1 MHQGRGLERV
11 IRAFVAELR
20 SGQRA
25 EFIVDQR
32 EKPLHRGLAALA
44 PHASQDLG
52 DAVHRYRNL
61 SAVVVR
67 FNGRVPRR

>member
-1 MHQGRGLERV
+1 MHQGSGLERV
-11 IRAFVAELR
+11 IRAFMAELR
-20 SGQRA
+20 SCQRA
-25 EFIVDQR
+25 EIIVDQR

-61 SAVVVR
+61 SAFVVR